1 MLNKDRH
8 HCTVQISTTV
18 LWLIKIILMFNFFL
32 EKPLKD
38 QTLEEM
44 FLNTKWVSTK
54 TRNDRNNSLPIQKFD
69 VPKNTVEEN
78 PDMVN

>member
-1 MLNKDRH
+1 
-8 HCTVQISTTV
+8 
-18 LWLIKIILMFNFFL
+18 MFNCFL